1 MVFLKIL
8 HVFGLMP
15 KIFCGVIWLPRIQRL
30 VCELLILKKECACL
44 DTNTHTYTHTH
55 THTHTHT
62 QSTVLELADV

>member
-15 KIFCGVIWLPRIQRL
+15 KIFYGVIHTVYWLPRVQRL
-30 VCELLILKKECACL
+30 VCEPVILKKEHACL
-44 DTNTHTYTHTH
+44 DTN

-62 QSTVLELADV
+62 QSTVLELADSN